1 MLLANY
7 ITILWCVGL
16 LFFRLY
22 IAEISYFPWLFYII
36 EMALEVNESQNGKR
50 DIYIYTPQTHTS
62 AHTQQFKQF
71 RSLLSLF
78 VKWRFGPGDLWMASS
93 SHAPGIFTEL
103 KDVSSRKARRVD
115 FLLITFLK
123 NIYIHYFIVPTAILS
138 SRNIRLIA
146 SFYRREI
153 WGQEVNS
160 FPSLISQNLIPSF
173 FFFLRF
179 FDVDHFLKVFVEF
192 ITMLLL

>member
-1 MLLANY
+1 MY
-7 ITILWCVGL
+7 H
-16 LFFRLY
+16 FFRLY